1 MKIFI
6 FVLDNLHSEP
16 ILQGNNNS
24 ITNEDLIDIFL
35 KWNNMYIFS
44 RKESFSENELYL
56 FEVKHYLFHLNLNN
70 INVYFFIFCKNI
82 NTNVNI

>member
-56 FEVKHYLFHLNLNN
+56 FEVKHYLFL
-70 INVYFFIFCKNI
+70 FKFK
-82 NTNVNI
+82 

>member
-6 FVLDNLHSEP
+6 FVLDNLYSEP

-56 FEVKHYLFHLNLNN
+56 FEVKHYLFL
-70 INVYFFIFCKNI
+70 FKFK
-82 NTNVNI
+82 